1 MERPSIGV
9 QPGKPYPLGA
19 TVLPGRVH
27 FGLVSRNATRIWLQ
41 IYDTPEARYPELE
54 FELTPDR
61 YRTGDV
67 WHIEVG
73 GIGPGTLY
81 MFRVDGPFAPEK
93 GLRFNRNIPLLD
105 PYARA
110 LTGNF
115 RWDLWEARAYD
126 PESSRADLSFRTGCD
141 ASRLPKCIVVDD
153 YFDWQG
159 DRPLNYPLG
168 ESVIY
173 EAHVRGLSRHP
184 SAKVEHPGTYR
195 GVTEMIPYL
204 KELGITSLELLPIQ
218 EFDEFELHRT
228 NPKTG
233 ELLTNYW
240 GYNTIAFFAPKGSY
254 AADGALGEQVA
265 EFREMVRELHKAGI
279 EVILDVVF
287 NHSGEGNQLGPTVSF
302 RGIDNPTYYMLEE
315 DRRYYRNFSGTG
327 NTMNCNNPV
336 MRTLITECLHYW
348 VVDMHVDGFRFDL
361 GSILGRDEDGR
372 LLENAPILERIAH
385 DPILAKTKIIAEAW
399 DAGGAYQVGGFHGRW
414 AEWNDRFRDDIRR
427 FWRGDRNTVAPLAT
441 RLAGSSDLYHA
452 GGRKPFHSINFVTSH
467 DGFTLRDLVSY
478 NRKHNEEN
486 GEANVDGHNANYS
499 YNHGEEGE
507 TRVGEI
513 AGMRRR
519 QMKNM
524 MATLLLSLGTPMI
537 LSGDEFG
544 RTQGGNNNAYC
555 QDNPVSWND
564 YSLLEEHG
572 GLFRF
577 VRMLIML
584 RREHPVFTRPEFY
597 TGLDN
602 SRSTRN
608 DIDWLDTRG
617 ARMDWSHGGHCLAI
631 YIDGTEVGL
640 RNIREDD
647 DFYIMF
653 NNAREDQVF
662 FLPTPPPGLH
672 WVRVI
677 DTAAESPEDFYPAGE
692 EPPLS
697 NPSEITV
704 IHRSLVVLR
713 TVPTDTFEARKP

>member
-1 MERPSIGV
+1 VERPSIGV

-27 FGLVSRNATRIWLQ
+27 FGLVSRNATCIWLQ

-54 FELTPDR
+54 FELSPDR
-61 YRTGDV
+61 HRTGDV
-67 WHIEVG
+67 WHIEVS

-81 MFRVDGPFAPEK
+81 LFRVDGPFAPEK

-115 RWDLWEARAYD
+115 RWDLSEARAYD
-126 PESSRADLSFRTGCD
+126 PDSPRVDLSYRNGCD
-141 ASRLPKCIVVDD
+141 TSRLPKCIVMDD

-168 ESVIY
+168 ECVIY

-184 SAKVEHPGTYR
+184 SAKVDHPGTYR
-195 GVTEMIPYL
+195 GVVEMIPYL
-204 KELGITSLELLPIQ
+204 KDLGITSLELLPIQ

-228 NPKTG
+228 NPRTG

-254 AADGALGEQVA
+254 AADGALGEQVT

-287 NHSGEGNQLGPTVSF
+287 NHSGEGNHLGPTVSF

-361 GSILGRDEDGR
+361 GSILGRDEDGK

-385 DPILAKTKIIAEAW
+385 DPILTRTKIIAEAW

-414 AEWNDRFRDDIRR
+414 AEWNDRFRDDVRR

-441 RLAGSSDLYHA
+441 RLAGSSDLYNA

-486 GEANVDGHNANYS
+486 GEANVDGHNTNYS

-507 TRVGEI
+507 TRVPEI
-513 AGMRRR
+513 AALRL
-519 QMKNM
+519 QQAKNM
-524 MATLLLSLGTPMI
+524 IATLLLSLGTPMI

-555 QDNPVSWND
+555 QDNVISWND
-564 YSLLEEHG
+564 YSLMEEHG

-577 VRMLIML
+577 VRMLIRL
-584 RREHPVFTRPEFY
+584 RKEHPVFTRPEFY
-597 TGLDN
+597 TGVDN

-617 ARMDWSHGGHCLAI
+617 ARMDWNHGGHCLAI

-640 RNIREDD
+640 RRAREDD

-662 FLPTPPPGLH
+662 LIPAAPSGLH

-677 DTAAESPEDFYPAGE
+677 DTAAAAPDDFFPPGE
-692 EPPLS
+692 EPSLPV
-697 NPSEITV
+697 PSETSV
-704 IHRSLVVLR
+704 AYRSLVVLR
-713 TVPTDTFEARKP
+713 TVPGDAPGA